1 MHEKWLVVDARYD
14 RRKREREMSQKMFI
28 EFKCCWRGLHNTYV
42 VFDNI
47 KGRWL

>member
-1 MHEKWLVVDARYD
+1 MKSGWLWMLDMTGERE
-14 RRKREREMSQKMFI
+14 REREMSQKMFI